1 MSISHRIS
9 RMSITR
15 QGWRGS
21 TYAVMARCASAWGL
35 ALISFVNYCP
45 AMRSP
50 SIHLTR
56 CARFGLAGTACL
68 LLNGCFLT
76 PRLWEEPQPTYSTAT
91 GALAAPAP
99 ATADGWRPLAHAV
112 ELHADADGLLRNLAR
127 LPAGA
132 QCDWIARNLANG
144 TTVLEAEWT
153 IGQPWSMLATP
164 HDGPADGPWRALGS
178 YRYFPAS
185 GTTPARLVRDSGRL
199 AYPLLPD
206 EAESLLWL
214 ADARPAVRY
223 QGTDEH
229 QRIAR
234 VSIQGSN
241 GTWQVILSR
250 RTPRHLIETAGAA
263 VATPFTLVLDGI
275 GAVGIGIGF
284 VFLVGLT
291 TTSGGIHPGF
301 LP

>member
-1 MSISHRIS
+1 MV
-9 RMSITR
+9 
-15 QGWRGS
+15 
-21 TYAVMARCASAWGL
+21 AAAR
-35 ALISFVNYCP
+35 P
-45 AMRSP
+45 
-50 SIHLTR
+50 
-56 CARFGLAGTACL
+56 
-68 LLNGCFLT
+68 LT
-76 PRLWEEPQPTYSTAT
+76 PRQRAALPGIM
-91 GALAAPAP
+91 GAS
-99 ATADGWRPLAHAV
+99 RRM
-112 ELHADADGLLRNLAR
+112 E
-127 LPAGA
+127 
-132 QCDWIARNLANG
+132 WI
-144 TTVLEAEWT
+144 
-153 IGQPWSMLATP
+153 
-164 HDGPADGPWRALGS
+164 
-178 YRYFPAS
+178 
-185 GTTPARLVRDSGRL
+185 
-199 AYPLLPD
+199 
-206 EAESLLWL
+206 